1 MKTTVHLIDV
11 TEFVLPD
18 GTASADWFREAFRSL
33 GLLDSIEYIVY
44 DGVAGKLPDP
54 AATCEAGHGIIVT
67 GSSGAV
73 FEDKR
78 WIPPLLDFM
87 RAAHEAGS
95 SILGVCFGHHA
106 LAAALGGEVKWNP
119 RGREMGTVPIYL
131 TPEGARSA
139 LFRGFASGGSMNLVH
154 RTHVT
159 RLPAGAVR
167 LAFNQMTPV
176 QAFQVG
182 RSFGVQPHPEF
193 TPSIL
198 RQLAEMNGKV
208 LIRREHF
215 LDSEEHLRNFITTF
229 EDAPQA
235 RRILGNFL
243 EWITGR
249 ARERG

>member
-1 MKTTVHLIDV
+1 MKTVVHLIDV

-33 GLLDSIEYIVY
+33 GVLDSIEYLVY
-44 DGVAGKLPDP
+44 DGLSGRLPDP
-54 AATCEAGHGIIVT
+54 AATSEAGHGIIVT

-95 SILGVCFGHHA
+95 SILGVCFGNHA
-106 LAAALGGEVKWNP
+106 LAAALGGTVEWNR

-131 TPEGARSA
+131 TPEGAESP
-139 LFRGFASGGSMNLVH
+139 LFRGFASGERMNLVH

-198 RQLAEMNGKV
+198 RQLAEMSGKV

-215 LDSEEHLRNFITTF
+215 LDSEEHLRDFLTTF
-229 EDAPQA
+229 EDAPAA
-235 RRILGNFL
+235 RRILANFI
-243 EWITGR
+243 EWVAGGSA
-249 ARERG
+249 ARE